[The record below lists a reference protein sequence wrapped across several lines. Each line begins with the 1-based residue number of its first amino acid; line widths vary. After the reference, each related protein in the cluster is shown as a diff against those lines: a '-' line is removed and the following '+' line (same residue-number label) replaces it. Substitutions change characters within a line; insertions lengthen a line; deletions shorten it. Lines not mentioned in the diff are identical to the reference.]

1 MRRDK
6 RKWAEDLV
14 QEAANAAQMG
24 RMKTVYDIT
33 NKLTNEKRKA
43 VNSVRDKS
51 GQLITEESQKR
62 SRWKEHFE
70 EILNRTEPE
79 NPIGQSNTDK
89 ISERVNV
96 KTDYISA
103 GEIRRAMSDMKNRQA
118 PGRDE
123 ITVELLKADSI
134 ITESILE
141 ELFRVI
147 WDTEE
152 IPSGWTK
159 EIIIKIRK
167 KGDLTVCDNSRGV
180 TLLSV
185 PGKPFGKVLINRITD
200 GVDKEL
206 RNEQAGFREGRN
218 TAEQLFILRSI
229 IEQSV
234 EWQT

>member
-1 MRRDK
+1 M
-6 RKWAEDLV
+6 
-14 QEAANAAQMG
+14 
-24 RMKTVYDIT
+24 
-33 NKLTNEKRKA
+33 
-43 VNSVRDKS
+43 RDKS

-70 EILNRTEPE
+70 EILNRPQPE
-79 NPIGQSNTDK
+79 NPIGQPNTDE

-103 GEIRRAMSDMKNRQA
+103 GEIRRAMSDMKNRKA
-118 PGRDE
+118 PGRDG
-123 ITVELLKADSI
+123 ITIELLKADNI

-159 EIIIKIRK
+159 GIIIKIPK

-185 PGKPFGKVLINRITD
+185 PGKIFGKVLINRIKD
-200 GVDKEL
+200 GVDREL
-206 RNEQAGFREGRN
+206 RNEQAGFREGRS
-218 TAEQLFILRSI
+218 TVEQLFHF
-229 IEQSV
+229 
-234 EWQT
+234 TKHH